1 MVTPSHLFTILGGK
15 WTTFR
20 KMGEDMVDRVE
31 KELQW
36 PHKKTGT
43 RHLPIHGSIANV
55 DLNDPLYFYGSDEVK
70 VKALM
75 NGHSNEWLSKS
86 LQIHEAQVKWA
97 VRHEMARTVEDVLS
111 RRTRAL
117 LLDAKESIRMAEPVA
132 IIMAK

>member
-1 MVTPSHLFTILGGK
+1 M
-15 WTTFR
+15 
-20 KMGEDMVDRVE
+20 
-31 KELQW
+31 
-36 PHKKTGT
+36 
-43 RHLPIHGSIANV
+43 ANV

-86 LQIHEAQVKWA
+86 LQIHEAQVIWA
-97 VRHEMARTVEDVLS
+97 VRHEMARTIEDVLS

-132 IIMAK
+132 IIMAKELQKDNNWVKAQVSAYKKLAENYLLK